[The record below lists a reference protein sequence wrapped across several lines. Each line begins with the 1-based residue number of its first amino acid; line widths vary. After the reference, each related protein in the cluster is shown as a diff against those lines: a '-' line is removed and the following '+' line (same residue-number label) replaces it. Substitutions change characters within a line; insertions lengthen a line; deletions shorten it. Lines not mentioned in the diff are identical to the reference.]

1 MKAIKFIFWMLV
13 CQLPALV
20 SASVVQNNMGWY
32 NALNQAPL
40 SPPNSVFGIVWGFLY
55 VLLGL
60 CAFLAF
66 GNGIN
71 NKNKIAVMCFISQL
85 ALNMCWT
92 PVFFGRQNPL
102 GALVLLAGMLG
113 LALFQLD
120 LLRVKICKSYLKNM
134 KGQPSGRDRLLYL
147 KKMIAKLFIE
157 LSKSVV

>member
-120 LLRVKICKSYLKNM
+120 LFRQLNRKAFFLFIPYTAWLCFA
-134 KGQPSGRDRLLYL
+134 LYL
-147 KKMIAKLFIE
+147 NFGVWILN
-157 LSKSVV
+157 